1 MPSRVGAGEPFT
13 VTTYMAKV
21 KFGIRF
27 FGQFCYLPHGKNI
40 GVLCITIKSLVYTKS
55 KENKHLKVLIHLR
68 KTIKD

>member
-1 MPSRVGAGEPFT
+1 MEYDEEGKERCPVEWGGGGPFT

-40 GVLCITIKSLVYTKS
+40 EVLCITIKSLVH
-55 KENKHLKVLIHLR
+55 KE
-68 KTIKD
+68 